1 MKSEH
6 FMPIFYLVYVLYTIQ
21 LVQSS
26 SDSTKALVGCG
37 ACQGV
42 QAKDFMCDVSCEVL
56 GQKGE

>member
-1 MKSEH
+1 MKSGH
-6 FMPIFYLVYVLYTIQ
+6 FMLIFYLVYVLHTIK

-26 SDSTKALVGCG
+26 SESAKALVGCG

-56 GQKGE
+56 GQEGG